1 MFYIVDRI
9 EGSIIVVEDQD
20 GNIINL
26 NKNKVNGQIKEGD
39 CLREENEKFF
49 LDREKTKE
57 RKIKIEK
64 LMKGMWED

>member
-26 NKNKVNGQIKEGD
+26 NKNEVNGQIKEGD
-39 CLREENEKFF
+39 CFREENKNFS
-49 LDREKTKE
+49 
-57 RKIKIEK
+57 
-64 LMKGMWED
+64 

>member
-9 EGSIIVVEDQD
+9 EGSIIVVEDQN
-20 GNIINL
+20 GNITNL

-39 CLREENEKFF
+39 CLRKENEKFF
-49 LDREKTKE
+49 LDIEKTKE
-57 RKIKIEK
+57 RKIEIEK

>member
-20 GNIINL
+20 GNIVNL

-39 CLREENEKFF
+39 CLREENKKFF
-49 LDREKTKE
+49 LDIEKTKE
-57 RKIKIEK
+57 REIKIEK
-64 LMKGMWED
+64 VMKGSWED

>member
-9 EGSIIVVEDQD
+9 EGSIIVIEDQD

-26 NKNKVNGQIKEGD
+26 NKNQVNGPIKEGD
-39 CLREENEKFF
+39 CLKKENEKFF
-49 LDREKTKE
+49 LDTEKTKE
-57 RKIKIEK
+57 RKIKIEN

>member
-9 EGSIIVVEDQD
+9 EESIIVVEDQN

-49 LDREKTKE
+49 
-57 RKIKIEK
+57 
-64 LMKGMWED
+64 

>member
-39 CLREENEKFF
+39 CLREENKKFIGPV
-49 LDREKTKE
+49 
-57 RKIKIEK
+57 RKIQETSYLCRKWKKIK
-64 LMKGMWED
+64 NFS

>member
-9 EGSIIVVEDQD
+9 EESIIVVEDQN

-39 CLREENEKFF
+39 CLIA
-49 LDREKTKE
+49 DM
-57 RKIKIEK
+57 KIKDENK
-64 LMKGMWED
+64 D

>member
-9 EGSIIVVEDQD
+9 EESIIVVEDQN

-49 LDREKTKE
+49 LDTEKTKE
-57 RKIKIEK
+57 RKINERNVGR
-64 LMKGMWED
+64 LNEN

>member
-9 EGSIIVVEDQD
+9 EESIIVVEDQN

-39 CLREENEKFF
+39 CLREENKKFF
-49 LDREKTKE
+49 LDIEKTKE
-57 RKIKIEK
+57 REFKIEK

>member
-9 EGSIIVVEDQD
+9 EKNIIVVEDQN

-49 LDREKTKE
+49 LDTEKTKE

>member
-20 GNIINL
+20 GNIVNL
-26 NKNKVNGQIKEGD
+26 NKKKVNGQIKEGD
-39 CLREENEKFF
+39 SLREENKKFF
-49 LDREKTKE
+49 IDIEKTKDRE
-57 RKIKIEK
+57 IKIEK

>member
-9 EGSIIVVEDQD
+9 EESIIVVEDQN

-26 NKNKVNGQIKEGD
+26 NKNEVNGQIKEGD
-39 CLREENEKFF
+39 CLGEENKKFF
-49 LDREKTKE
+49 LDIEKTKE
-57 RKIKIEK
+57 REIKIEK